1 METEKHGG
9 LPQHRCRIYICGI
22 RVDCQV
28 REFVWPVEFPE
39 TLTLTQVLGPECCSL
54 SDQLAALRNCDNLP
68 QTAMKNFHAF
78 AEVLQR
84 SPGDYI
90 LDAGGSKPNFM
101 LGRSPCLLASRCK
114 GKFGYWSNARGRWL
128 GPDDFLKLHGVPS
141 QACAG
146 WASVIS
152 PQVMGDMCGNAM
164 SVGVV
169 KRLVRAIL
177 QARGWL
183 S

>member
-54 SDQLAALRNCDNLP
+54 SEQLAALRNCDNLP

-84 SPGDYI
+84 TPGDYI
-90 LDAGGSKPNFM
+90 LDAGGPS
-101 LGRSPCLLASRCK
+101 RISCLA
-114 GKFGYWSNARGRWL
+114 ARHVSW
-128 GPDDFLKLHGVPS
+128 LHGVKGNLVTGQMPEGGGWCQMTS
-141 QACAG
+141 SSCMACLHMLALDG
-146 WASVIS
+146 
-152 PQVMGDMCGNAM
+152 P
-164 SVGVV
+164 
-169 KRLVRAIL
+169 
-177 QARGWL
+177 L
-183 S
+183 SFRRRSWGTCAETPCRWEL

>member
-78 AEVLQR
+78 AEVLQ
-84 SPGDYI
+84 
-90 LDAGGSKPNFM
+90 
-101 LGRSPCLLASRCK
+101 
-114 GKFGYWSNARGRWL
+114 
-128 GPDDFLKLHGVPS
+128 
-141 QACAG
+141 
-146 WASVIS
+146 
-152 PQVMGDMCGNAM
+152 
-164 SVGVV
+164 
-169 KRLVRAIL
+169 
-177 QARGWL
+177 
-183 S
+183 